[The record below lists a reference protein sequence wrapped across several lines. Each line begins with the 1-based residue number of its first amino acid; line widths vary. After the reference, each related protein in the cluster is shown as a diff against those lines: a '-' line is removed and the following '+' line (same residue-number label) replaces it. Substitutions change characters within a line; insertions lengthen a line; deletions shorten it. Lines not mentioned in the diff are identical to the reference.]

1 MLSTNPE
8 TVEAASPAAHPQPNF
23 RGRWWLRIAL
33 FVLHIVIVL
42 GAGVLFIPD
51 QHAFEFGYSYG
62 FVLLCSSI
70 FLWCLLFLAQT
81 RRGIFV
87 FCGLILG
94 QAGLVVLVGLQFQA
108 TDRVLQSFWEELTVK
123 RAEWTKKM
131 EPYRMDALFDMASGR
146 RELSFTELQELQ
158 SRARDGRTKLGELK
172 SDTERFT
179 ADEERRLAAVD
190 SRAARDF
197 RLGVESSRQVSDE
210 QIKLIQVGLTE
221 SEQLVLFLIDRYGQY
236 AQTSKGLKFKKD
248 EDSQYFRN
256 QLNAIA
262 SSQERLASINHRVEL
277 EYERLRQP
285 VESR

>member
-8 TVEAASPAAHPQPNF
+8 SVEAASLAAPPQPNF

-33 FVLHIVIVL
+33 FVLHIIILL
-42 GAGVLFIPD
+42 GAGILFVPD
-51 QHAFEFGYSYG
+51 QHAFEFGYTYG
-62 FVLLCSSI
+62 DVLIFCSI

-94 QAGLVVLVGLQFQA
+94 QAGLVVMLGLQFQA
-108 TDRVLQSFWEELTVK
+108 TDRVLQSFGEELTVK
-123 RAEWTKKM
+123 RSEWAKKM
-131 EPYRMDALFDMASGR
+131 EPYRMDALFDMTSGR
-146 RELSFTELQELQ
+146 RELSFTELQELR
-158 SRARDGRTKLGELK
+158 SRARSGGTKLSELK
-172 SDTERFT
+172 SDIERST
-179 ADEERRLAAVD
+179 ADQERRLAAVD
-190 SRAARDF
+190 SRAARNF

-210 QIKLIQVGLTE
+210 QMKLLQQSLTE
-221 SEQLVLFLIDRYGQY
+221 SEQLVVFLIDRYGQY

-248 EDSQYFRN
+248 EDAQNFNN

-277 EYERLRQP
+277 EYEKLPQ
-285 VESR
+285 